1 LEYNEILIQSMLK
14 ITVAICTY
22 NRERYLNQL
31 FDSILAQTI
40 DKSQFEV
47 VLVNNNSPGNTKE
60 LFSTFCSNNPEIQT
74 VYSEEQ
80 KQGLSHARNNAIS
93 LARAALITF
102 LDDDAFIDTNYLENC
117 VAAFSQ
123 NDKIDAVGG
132 KILLHYESIIPAWE
146 NKYLNSLLGYF
157 NLGDSSF
164 LFSKNNYPRGSNMTF
179 KVNVFDNVGSFNIAL
194 GRTDKSMIGGEEKEL
209 FDRIYKANLGVL
221 YDPEIIVYHC
231 VPVERTTTSFI
242 RRQAIGAGMSE
253 RVRTLNDGSLL
264 FLIRILKEVYLW
276 CASAGLWVLFS
287 LQLKFSKGNM
297 ILAFRWWLTQGLLGW
312 KKE

>member
-1 LEYNEILIQSMLK
+1 MK
-14 ITVAICTY
+14 ISVAICTY
-22 NRERYLNQL
+22 NREKYLPQL
-31 FDSILAQTI
+31 FASIEKQTLAK
-40 DKSQFEV
+40 DRFEV
-47 VLVNNNSPGNTKE
+47 VLVNNNSPGNTFN
-60 LFSTFCSNNPEIQT
+60 LFQDFQRKNPNIQT
-74 VYSEEQ
+74 RYCEEMN
-80 KQGLSHARNNAIS
+80 QGLSFSRNHAIQQ
-93 LARAALITF
+93 ARCELITF
-102 LDDDAFIDTNYLENC
+102 LDDDAFIDKYYLENC

-132 KILLHYESIIPAWE
+132 KILLHYESIIPTWE

-157 NLGDSSF
+157 NLGDTSF

-179 KVNVFDNVGSFNIAL
+179 KVNVFDKVGSFNIAL

-231 VPVERTTTSFI
+231 VPVERTTSTFI

-253 RVRTLNDGSLL
+253 RVRTLSNGGAL
-264 FLIRILKEVYLW
+264 FFLRILKEIYLW
-276 CASAGLWVLFS
+276 MASSVLWILFS
-287 LQLKFSKGNM
+287 LKLQFSKGNM

>member
-1 LEYNEILIQSMLK
+1 MK
-14 ITVAICTY
+14 ISVAICTY
-22 NRERYLNQL
+22 NREKYLPQL
-31 FDSILAQTI
+31 FASIEKQTLAK
-40 DKSQFEV
+40 DRFEV
-47 VLVNNNSPGNTKE
+47 VLVNNNSPGNTFN
-60 LFSTFCSNNPEIQT
+60 LFQDFQRKNPNIQT
-74 VYSEEQ
+74 RYCEEMN
-80 KQGLSHARNNAIS
+80 QGLSFSRNHAIQQ
-93 LARAALITF
+93 ARCELITF
-102 LDDDAFIDTNYLENC
+102 LDDDAFIDKYYLENC

-132 KILLHYESIIPAWE
+132 KILLHYESIIPTWE

-179 KVNVFDNVGSFNIAL
+179 KVNVFDKVGSFNIAL
-194 GRTDKSMIGGEEKEL
+194 GRTDKSMIGGEEKEF

-231 VPVERTTTSFI
+231 VPVERTTTTFI

-253 RVRTLNDGSLL
+253 RVRTLSNGGAL
-264 FLIRILKEVYLW
+264 FFLRILKEIYLW
-276 CASAGLWVLFS
+276 MASSVLWILFS
-287 LQLKFSKGNM
+287 LKLQFSKGNM

>member
-1 LEYNEILIQSMLK
+1 MK
-14 ITVAICTY
+14 ISVAICTY
-22 NRERYLNQL
+22 NREKYLPQL
-31 FDSILAQTI
+31 FASIEKQTLAK
-40 DKSQFEV
+40 DRFEV
-47 VLVNNNSPGNTKE
+47 VLVNNNSPGNTFN
-60 LFSTFCSNNPEIQT
+60 LFQDFQRKNPNIQT
-74 VYSEEQ
+74 RYCEEMN
-80 KQGLSHARNNAIS
+80 QGLSFSRNHAIQQ
-93 LARAALITF
+93 ARCELITF
-102 LDDDAFIDTNYLENC
+102 LDDDAFIDKYYLENC

-132 KILLHYESIIPAWE
+132 KILLHYESIIPTWE

-179 KVNVFDNVGSFNIAL
+179 KVNVFDKVGSFNIAL
-194 GRTDKSMIGGEEKEL
+194 GRTDKSMIGGEEKEF

-231 VPVERTTTSFI
+231 VPVERTTTTFI

-253 RVRTLNDGSLL
+253 RVRTLSNGCSLF
-264 FLIRILKEVYLW
+264 FLRILKEIYLW
-276 CASAGLWVLFS
+276 MASSVLWILFS
-287 LQLKFSKGNM
+287 LKLQFSKGNM